1 MNRTNFLVTFLI
13 ALFAIPAFAKHPT
26 SFSQAKRFAREIYQ
40 DNQSTFYCGCSYNN
54 DGAIDAASCG
64 YEPRKQP
71 KRGERLEWEHVV
83 SAWEIGHQRQ
93 CWQNGGRRN
102 CEKNDP
108 EFSKMVSDLHN
119 LVPSVGEL
127 NGDRSNFRFGMI
139 PNEPR
144 SYGQC
149 DFEVNFKDRRAEP
162 PANRQGDIA
171 RIYFYMRDQY
181 GLRLSRQQTQLFEA
195 WSRMDPVDEWEKVRD
210 FKIKSIQGKSNCY
223 VSDSC

>member
-1 MNRTNFLVTFLI
+1 M
-13 ALFAIPAFAKHPT
+13 
-26 SFSQAKRFAREIYQ
+26 
-40 DNQSTFYCGCSYNN
+40 
-54 DGAIDAASCG
+54 
-64 YEPRKQP
+64 
-71 KRGERLEWEHVV
+71 EHVV

-139 PNEPR
+139 TNEPR
-144 SYGQC
+144 AYGQC
-149 DFEVNFKDRRAEP
+149 DFEVDFKDRRTEP

-195 WSRMDPVDEWEKVRD
+195 WARIDPVDEWEKERD
-210 FKIKSIQGKSNCY
+210 LKIETIQGKSNCY